1 MRAPGAL
8 TWTQKREILQQ
19 NRIIAPTQPPSEFE
33 LTPRAPHRLPGGYL
47 SVGTGLRV
55 TTRWDPNSPD
65 HTGALSLASVW
76 VVLSGLR
83 RNTNYLFDLFV
94 STYYSSGTAKLTVK
108 STCHYGG
115 GGRVAAEFPITG
127 AGHVFVVLPTNANG
141 AGCFELASDANAS
154 LFRVQ
159 ASELGAAP

>member
-47 SVGTGLRV
+47 SVGTSGMVL
-55 TTRWDPNSPD
+55 TRWNPNSPD
-65 HTGALSLASVW
+65 DTGDLSLTYVSV
-76 VVLSGLR
+76 VMSGLR

-94 STYYSSGTAKLTVK
+94 STYPSSGTAKLTVRA
-108 STCHYGG
+108 CAY

-141 AGCFELASDANAS
+141 GGCFALTSDASAS

-159 ASELGAAP
+159 ASELGAVP